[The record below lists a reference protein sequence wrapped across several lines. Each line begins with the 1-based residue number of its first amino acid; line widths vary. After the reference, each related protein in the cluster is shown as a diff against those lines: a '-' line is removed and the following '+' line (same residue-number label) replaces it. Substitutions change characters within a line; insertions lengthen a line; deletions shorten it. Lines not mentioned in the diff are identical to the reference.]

1 MPPTLASLLA
11 VRATLPL
18 RCAGFKGFGALTRD
32 DALAPL
38 DAAFLYMETDR
49 TPMHM
54 ASVGIF
60 EGGPL
65 YDAEGRFRIDE
76 LRELIAG
83 RLQFAPKLR
92 QKAYAGL
99 IGEAPSVWA
108 DDPMFEISDHVRS
121 RALPSPGS
129 DTEFRRLCGE
139 LMAVPLDRDR
149 PLWDLTFVEG
159 LADHKVAVI
168 ERLHHSMSDGLAAA
182 ALATVLLDVSPEP
195 QLRDVEGPWIPR
207 DAPPVWRAAMDDLL
221 RLGGVCMRAVSWS
234 GRSVL
239 HPLRR
244 LSEAAELGQAVST
257 IMRPAIIAPR
267 SSLNCS
273 ITAARS
279 VELIRL
285 SFAQTHDVAGFFDA
299 TVNDVLLTIVTG
311 GLRRLLES
319 RGELNERSELQALV
333 PVALPGSG
341 DSLANTISALF
352 VRLPIGLGDPV
363 EVLRRVSAEVRADK
377 HHHQALV
384 VSTLLRLFDPLPQGV
399 MATASGIVHR
409 QPFINLIVT
418 NVPGPPV
425 PLYALGA
432 RLLEAFP
439 LLPLGG
445 NQGLGVAA
453 LSYDGQLNLGVLS
466 DPATL
471 PEVEVF
477 CEGVASTLQ
486 VLTERARSDQGT
498 DTVPPSEL
506 R

>member
-1 MPPTLASLLA
+1 
-11 VRATLPL
+11 VPL
-18 RCAGFKGFGALTRD
+18 SHDEALS
-32 DALAPL
+32 PL
-38 DAAFLYMETDR
+38 DAAFLYMERER

-65 YDAEGRFRIDE
+65 YDAAGHFRIDE
-76 LRELIAG
+76 LRGLIAG

-99 IGEAPSVWA
+99 LGEAPPVWV
-108 DDPMFEISDHVRS
+108 DDPTFEISDHVRA
-121 RALPSPGS
+121 RMLPSPGS
-129 DTEFRRLCGE
+129 ETEFRRLCGE
-139 LMAVPLDRDR
+139 LMAVPLDRAR

-182 ALATVLLDVSPEP
+182 TLAAVLLDVSPDPEH
-195 QLRDVEGPWIPR
+195 RDGECLWTPGGALPLWK
-207 DAPPVWRAAMDDLL
+207 AALEDLL
-221 RLGGVCMRAVSWS
+221 RLGDVCLRAVSWS
-234 GRSVL
+234 GWSVL

-244 LSEAAELGQAVST
+244 LREAAELGQAMST
-257 IMRPAIIAPR
+257 FVTPTIIAPK
-267 SSLNCS
+267 SSLNGS

-279 VELIRL
+279 VDFVRL

-311 GLRRLLES
+311 GLRRLLAS
-319 RGELNERSELQALV
+319 RGELNPKSELQALV
-333 PVALPGSG
+333 PVGLPSSG
-341 DSLANTISALF
+341 ESLANRISALF
-352 VRLPIGLGDPV
+352 VRLPIGLDDPV
-363 EVLRRVSAEVRADK
+363 EVLRRVSAEVTMDK
-377 HHHQALV
+377 HRHQSLV
-384 VSTLLRLFDPLPQGV
+384 MTTILRLFDPLPQGV
-399 MATASGIVHR
+399 MAVASGIVHR

-418 NVPGPPV
+418 NVAGPPV

-439 LLPLGG
+439 LVPLGG

-471 PEVEVF
+471 PDVEAF
-477 CEGVASTLQ
+477 CEGVERSLRE
-486 VLTERARSDQGT
+486 LTERTGE
-498 DTVPPSEL
+498 PPGN
-506 R
+506 